1 MTIVTGYV
9 NSKYSRRANNDK
21 VLELIERIIKIW
33 FQNDVKL
40 LIWGDIN
47 YSIEEVRGMAN
58 KFKLN
63 KTKFKKTKLPRNSNE
78 TDMIASSEE
87 MYDGKLDYHDKCMSD
102 HFWLVTK
109 IR

>member
-1 MTIVTGYV
+1 
-9 NSKYSRRANNDK
+9 
-21 VLELIERIIKIW
+21 
-33 FQNDVKL
+33 
-40 LIWGDIN
+40 
-47 YSIEEVRGMAN
+47 MAN

-102 HFWLVTK
+102 HF
-109 IR
+109 